1 VIKIHN
7 LHKSY
12 TGHEGTVEVLK
23 GIDLTVPEGA
33 ITAVVGPSGA
43 GKTTLSHCISLLEKP
58 TSGEILVDGKD
69 LSHLRGRQLR
79 SARRAIGTI
88 FQHSALLRRITVAE
102 NVALPLRNL
111 GVVHHEMQDRVAELL
126 DRVGLLHKANAYP
139 GQLSGGQK
147 QRVGI
152 ARALALRPRILL
164 SDESTS
170 GLDPETTAQILDLLA
185 SLRSDLGL
193 SIILITHEM
202 DVVRLVADQVA
213 SLSNGTLAEY
223 GSLPSLVADQNSA
236 VGGQLLPI
244 ASLPLPSGFDTALE
258 IAYRDGSVD
267 PEWFTRLAVDHRIR
281 LALLGGNVE
290 ARGETALGR
299 AVVGVRKEDARR
311 AIAAL
316 SALGLSARIRPD
328 AGRSGAA
335 GTAASADHP
344 GAPTS
349 GQLTAASNTA
359 STTDNAQ
366 EVLA

>member
-1 VIKIHN
+1 MIEIRN

-12 TGHEGTVEVLK
+12 AGHDGPVEVLK
-23 GIDLTVPEGA
+23 GIDLVVPEGT

-58 TSGEILVDGKD
+58 TSGEILVDGRD

-111 GVVHHEMQDRVAELL
+111 GVVQHEMEDRVAELL

-139 GQLSGGQK
+139 GQLSGGQR

-202 DVVRLVADQVA
+202 DVVRHVADQVA
-213 SLSNGTLAEY
+213 ALSDGRLSEY
-223 GSLPSLVADQNSA
+223 GSLPSLVADQDSA
-236 VGGQLLPI
+236 VGHQLLPVS
-244 ASLPLPSGFDTALE
+244 ALPLPPRFDLALE
-258 IAYRDGSVD
+258 LAYRDGAVD
-267 PEWFTRLAVDHRIR
+267 PEWFTRLAVDHGIR
-281 LALLGGNVE
+281 LALLGGTVE
-290 ARGETALGR
+290 ARGDIALGR
-299 AVVGVRKEDARR
+299 AVVGIHSEQYRPAIEALDRLGIQARLRDDA
-311 AIAAL
+311 
-316 SALGLSARIRPD
+316 AR
-328 AGRSGAA
+328 
-335 GTAASADHP
+335 
-344 GAPTS
+344 
-349 GQLTAASNTA
+349 
-359 STTDNAQ
+359 STTHDETPL
-366 EVLA
+366 EVVA